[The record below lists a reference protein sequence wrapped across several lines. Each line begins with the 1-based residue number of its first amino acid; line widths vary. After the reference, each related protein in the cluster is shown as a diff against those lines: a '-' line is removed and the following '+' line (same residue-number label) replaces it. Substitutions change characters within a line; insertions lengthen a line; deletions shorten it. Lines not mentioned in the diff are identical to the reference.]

1 MEFSKLGQVFD
12 AYSFVKKVPSGH
24 PGRVDFVCKQVTFTI
39 HWPNGEASHPLTKSL
54 LRQPRNVPR
63 EAKAESCLPKGQ
75 AEFKLISSPVMAAK
89 KTNVIDS

>member
-12 AYSFVKKVPSGH
+12 AYSFVKKVPSGD
-24 PGRVDFVCKQVTFTI
+24 PGRVDFVCEQVTFTI

-75 AEFKLISSPVMAAK
+75 AGIQVNFKPCNGCK
-89 KTNVIDS
+89 KNQCN

>member
-24 PGRVDFVCKQVTFTI
+24 PGRVDFVCEQVTFTI

-54 LRQPRNVPR
+54 LRQPRNVLR

-75 AEFKLISSPVMAAK
+75 AGIQVNFKPCNGCK
-89 KTNVIDS
+89 KNQCN